1 MVGENRV
8 LSRKRHL
15 QLIIAIL
22 VGTALLCTAIAIG
35 FALTRNT
42 GSSQQKSTASA
53 SSSMS
58 KTQPSQTV
66 SPSSDPTTTST
77 TPTPSPTPTR
87 EPVDCS
93 KEKCVALT
101 FDDGPGPKT
110 PELLDI
116 LAKEKVP
123 ATFML
128 VGRAVKTYPDIV
140 AREVK
145 EGHVLAN
152 HTWSHPQL
160 TKISDSKINKEITS
174 TLEAIKKVVP
184 NAEVNLTRPPYG
196 AFNSRVTAALKSL
209 KQSVI
214 LWDVDTLDWKNR
226 NPQSVLEQ
234 VKKQTKAGSIILM
247 HDIHPTS
254 IQAVPDI
261 IKHLR
266 SQGYT
271 LVTVPEL
278 YGGTMTPGKVYFD
291 QNMVR

>member
-1 MVGENRV
+1 M
-8 LSRKRHL
+8 SRKRHL

-22 VGTALLCTAIAIG
+22 VGTALLCAAIAIG
-35 FALTRNT
+35 FALTRTT

-53 SSSMS
+53 SSSTS
-58 KTQPSQTV
+58 KTQPTQTV

-77 TPTPSPTPTR
+77 TPTLSPTPTR

-160 TKISDSKINKEITS
+160 TKISDSKINKEISS
-174 TLEAIKKVVP
+174 TLEAIKKAVP

-226 NPQSVLEQ
+226 NPQSVFEQ
-234 VKKQTKAGSIILM
+234 VKKQTKVGSIILM
-247 HDIHPTS
+247 HDIHPTT

-291 QNMVR
+291 QNTVR

>member
-22 VGTALLCTAIAIG
+22 VGTALLCAAIAIG

-77 TPTPSPTPTR
+77 TPTPTR

-101 FDDGPGPKT
+101 FDDGPGSKT

-140 AREVK
+140 AREFK

-160 TKISDSKINKEITS
+160 TKISDSKINKEISS
-174 TLEAIKKVVP
+174 TLEAIKKAVP

-247 HDIHPTS
+247 HGIHPTT

-261 IKHLR
+261 IKYLR

-291 QNMVR
+291 QNTVR

>member
-1 MVGENRV
+1 MA

-22 VGTALLCTAIAIG
+22 LGTALLCAAIAIG
-35 FALTRNT
+35 FALTRTT

-53 SSSMS
+53 SSSTS

-101 FDDGPGPKT
+101 FDDGPGSKT

-160 TKISDSKINKEITS
+160 TKISDSKINKEISS
-174 TLEAIKKVVP
+174 TLEAIRKAVP

-247 HDIHPTS
+247 HDIHPTT

-261 IKHLR
+261 IKYLR

-291 QNMVR
+291 QNTVR

>member
-22 VGTALLCTAIAIG
+22 VGTALLCAAIAIG
-35 FALTRNT
+35 FALTRTT

-53 SSSMS
+53 SSSTS
-58 KTQPSQTV
+58 KTQPTQTV

-77 TPTPSPTPTR
+77 TPIPSPTPTR

-160 TKISDSKINKEITS
+160 TKISDSKINKEISS
-174 TLEAIKKVVP
+174 TLEAIKKAVP

-214 LWDVDTLDWKNR
+214 LWDVDTLDWKNP

-247 HDIHPTS
+247 HDIHPTT

>member
-22 VGTALLCTAIAIG
+22 VGTALLCAAIAIG
-35 FALTRNT
+35 FALTRTT

-53 SSSMS
+53 SSSTS
-58 KTQPSQTV
+58 KTQPTQTV

-101 FDDGPGPKT
+101 FDDGPGSKT

-160 TKISDSKINKEITS
+160 TKISDSKINKEISS
-174 TLEAIKKVVP
+174 TLEAIKKAVP

-226 NPQSVLEQ
+226 NPQSILEQ

-247 HDIHPTS
+247 HDIHPTTV
-254 IQAVPDI
+254 QAVPDI

-291 QNMVR
+291 QNTVR

>member
-1 MVGENRV
+1 MT

-22 VGTALLCTAIAIG
+22 LGTALLCTAIAIG
-35 FALTRNT
+35 FAMTRNT
-42 GSSQQKSTASA
+42 SSSQQKATASA
-53 SSSMS
+53 SSSTS

-87 EPVDCS
+87 EPVDCT

-128 VGRAVKTYPDIV
+128 VGRAVNTYPDTV
-140 AREVK
+140 VREDK
-145 EGHVLAN
+145 EGHILAN

-160 TKISDSKINKEITS
+160 TKISDSKINREITS
-174 TLEAIKKVVP
+174 TLEAIKKAVP

-247 HDIHPTS
+247 HDIHPTT

>member
-1 MVGENRV
+1 MA

-22 VGTALLCTAIAIG
+22 LGTALLCTAIAIG
-35 FALTRNT
+35 FAMTRNT
-42 GSSQQKSTASA
+42 SSSQQKATASA
-53 SSSMS
+53 SSSTS

-87 EPVDCS
+87 EPVDCT
-93 KEKCVALT
+93 KGKCVALT

-247 HDIHPTS
+247 HDIHPTT

>member
-1 MVGENRV
+1 MA

-22 VGTALLCTAIAIG
+22 VGTALLCAAIAIG
-35 FALTRNT
+35 FAMTRNT
-42 GSSQQKSTASA
+42 SSSQQKSTASA
-53 SSSMS
+53 SSSTS

-87 EPVDCS
+87 EPVDCT

-128 VGRAVKTYPDIV
+128 VGRAVNTYPDTV
-140 AREVK
+140 AREVR

-174 TLEAIKKVVP
+174 TLDAIKKAVP

-247 HDIHPTS
+247 HDIHPTT

>member
-22 VGTALLCTAIAIG
+22 VGTALLCAAIAIG
-35 FALTRNT
+35 FALTRTT

-53 SSSMS
+53 SSSTS
-58 KTQPSQTV
+58 KTQPTQTV

-77 TPTPSPTPTR
+77 TPIPSPTPTR

-160 TKISDSKINKEITS
+160 TKISDSKINKEISS
-174 TLEAIKKVVP
+174 TLEAIKKAVP

-247 HDIHPTS
+247 HDIHPTT

-291 QNMVR
+291 QNTVR

>member
-22 VGTALLCTAIAIG
+22 VGTALLCAAIAIG
-35 FALTRNT
+35 FALTRTT

-53 SSSMS
+53 SSSTS
-58 KTQPSQTV
+58 KTQPTQTV

-160 TKISDSKINKEITS
+160 TKISDSKINKEISS
-174 TLEAIKKVVP
+174 TLEAIKKAVP

-247 HDIHPTS
+247 HDIHPTTV
-254 IQAVPDI
+254 QAVPDI

-291 QNMVR
+291 QNTVR